1 MKNKSCGRHVPPSFA
16 RTRRRAEGQNT
27 STAEETRHIHSLTFG
42 RSFLSFLVFTFH
54 CKSLGSQAYLMI
66 SSIHLLM
73 FSRLSFVS
81 NDKLRTAV
89 STRAPAISAAMAV
102 QACKGTAIL
111 LIVIHFSYSA
121 ALIHDA
127 TAAPAVFFFA
137 TFRSSA
143 FVTPSIV
150 MFLCRFS
157 LICQV
162 VRRRCASQSHRS
174 GPPGTQSFPK
184 SAVFP
189 EFDQFS
195 PETVDRMR
203 SDR

>member
-1 MKNKSCGRHVPPSFA
+1 MPPSFA
-16 RTRRRAEGQNT
+16 RTRGRAEGQNT

-42 RSFLSFLVFTFH
+42 RSLLSFLVFTFH

-102 QACKGTAIL
+102 QAFNGTAIL
-111 LIVIHFSYSA
+111 LIVIHFSFSA

-127 TAAPAVFFFA
+127 TAAPAFFFCWGVKIVTVTVTSCGRGA
-137 TFRSSA
+137 RTHGDVLNVHTGADVNVHTGRGVGVLGWREEGGRRSA
-143 FVTPSIV
+143 
-150 MFLCRFS
+150 
-157 LICQV
+157 
-162 VRRRCASQSHRS
+162 
-174 GPPGTQSFPK
+174 
-184 SAVFP
+184 
-189 EFDQFS
+189 
-195 PETVDRMR
+195 
-203 SDR
+203 